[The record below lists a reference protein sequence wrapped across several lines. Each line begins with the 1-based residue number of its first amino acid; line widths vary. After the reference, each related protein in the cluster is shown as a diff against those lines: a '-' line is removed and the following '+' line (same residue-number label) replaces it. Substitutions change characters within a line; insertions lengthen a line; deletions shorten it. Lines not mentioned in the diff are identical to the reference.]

1 MISDGYLGRP
11 CSDFLSKCIKHL
23 NLDEKIFLA
32 AQGMAL
38 SFRLLNFFPDV
49 CKSEKFN
56 CVIRSFG
63 YQKIVSH
70 KNGINE
76 LNEIFSV

>member
-1 MISDGYLGRP
+1 MAWSLLSNFVFP
-11 CSDFLSKCIKHL
+11 SHMQDFRKNLFGCTKHGPQFQIT
-23 NLDEKIFLA
+23 E
-32 AQGMAL
+32 
-38 SFRLLNFFPDV
+38 FFPDV

-56 CVIRSFG
+56 CVIHSFG
-63 YQKIVSH
+63 YQNIVSH